1 MFDDPERYEHD
12 GFYEEDNDY
21 EDEYETDY
29 SDYIVDDEEN
39 ENVLWDDEEEAADD
53 LPEKKRRKRKNQVIL
68 ADNDTDTEEI
78 ELSEQAM
85 WQIAK
90 EEQLIEELEADA
102 EEHPFEDGTDEEGGR
117 TKLFLLTMIRIPKKS
132 NYPNKPCGRSQKK
145 NSSSKNWKPTPR
157 NIPLRMVLTRK
168 NQSVRNSNENCG
180 QKPLHD
186 WRIPPEHSGSLKM

>member
-12 GFYEEDNDY
+12 GFYEEDTDY
-21 EDEYETDY
+21 EDEYEADD

-39 ENVLWDDEEEAADD
+39 ENALWDDE
-53 LPEKKRRKRKNQVIL
+53 KKNPLTIFPKR
-68 ADNDTDTEEI
+68 
-78 ELSEQAM
+78 SE
-85 WQIAK
+85 
-90 EEQLIEELEADA
+90 
-102 EEHPFEDGTDEEGGR
+102 GSGR
-117 TKLFLLTMIRIPKKS
+117 TKLFLLTMIQIPKKP
-132 NYPNKPCGRSQKK
+132 NYPNRSDGRLQKK

-168 NQSVRNSNENCG
+168 NWSVRSSNENCG